1 MFKTLSRSLVNWK
14 AVFMAVVIILALQGT
29 STAVQI
35 TATWN
40 GGAGNWDTAGNWSGA
55 VVPNNGLMRAS
66 NGGTLRALANVDIDG
81 AGRWEADGG
90 KIQLD
95 SGVDVTT
102 TGSIKGP
109 QWRGAG
115 VE

>member
-1 MFKTLSRSLVNWK
+1 M
-14 AVFMAVVIILALQGT
+14 VIILALQGT

-66 NGGTLRALANVDIDG
+66 NGGTLRALANVDIDAAPAGGRRMAVRYNWTAALTSQPQG
-81 AGRWEADGG
+81 ALRSSMA
-90 KIQLD
+90 
-95 SGVDVTT
+95 
-102 TGSIKGP
+102 GS
-109 QWRGAG
+109 WS
-115 VE
+115 